1 MLMGGLAKLDAQP
14 GEELLDLAS
23 ASLHTGLKEYGHQ
36 AVANSFY
43 SLAKLQHYDAEL
55 CAAVDQ
61 HVSQNLSDHRP
72 QVCFLLAIIA
82 QPPRS
87 PFTQSHPDLCR
98 ECQNYGCQVL
108 ADSSYS
114 LAKPHTMMQICA
126 RAVEQPLLQIR

>member
-1 MLMGGLAKLDAQP
+1 MIIVVEFKGSVTVQGISMLMGGLAKLDAQP

-61 HVSQNLSDHRP
+61 HVSQSLSDHRP
-72 QVCFLLAIIA
+72 QVCFLLANNA

-87 PFTQSHPDLCR
+87 SFD
-98 ECQNYGCQVL
+98 G
-108 ADSSYS
+108 
-114 LAKPHTMMQICA
+114 HTLISAGNA
-126 RAVEQPLLQIR
+126 RIMAVR